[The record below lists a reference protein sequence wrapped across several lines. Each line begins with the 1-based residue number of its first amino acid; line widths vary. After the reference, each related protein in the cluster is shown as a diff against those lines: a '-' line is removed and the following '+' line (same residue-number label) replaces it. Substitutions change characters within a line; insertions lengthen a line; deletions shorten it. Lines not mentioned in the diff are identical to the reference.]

1 MSSIESVQQL
11 LSSEDFGDRISGLN
25 RLREFEP
32 YVAFPMIQPLL
43 QDQEARVRYA
53 AVSQMDAAGVGFEAE
68 TLPLLRNALMN
79 DPEIDVKAAA
89 ADALA
94 GLKLK
99 EAYADMKEVYD
110 STTEWLLQ
118 FSIIAAIGELG
129 EPQAF
134 DLLAEA
140 LQSEVELV
148 RLSAISALGDLGD
161 RRAIELLTPFVT
173 DPDWQ
178 IRYRI
183 AQAFGHF
190 GGEEVKSFLEILT
203 QDEQAAVANEAKHH
217 LQ

>member
-1 MSSIESVQQL
+1 MSSIDSVQQL

-25 RLREFEP
+25 RLRTFEP
-32 YVAFPMIQPLL
+32 DVAFPMIQPLL
-43 QDQEARVRYA
+43 QDKEARVRYA

-99 EAYADMKEVYD
+99 EAYPDLKEAYH

-118 FSIIAAIGELG
+118 FSIVAAIGELG
-129 EPQAF
+129 DPRAF
-134 DLLAEA
+134 DLLKEA
-140 LQSEVELV
+140 IQSDIELV
-148 RLSAISALGDLGD
+148 RTSAISALGDLGD
-161 RRAIELLTPFVT
+161 RRAIELLIPFAEN
-173 DPDWQ
+173 PDWQ
-178 IRYRI
+178 IRYRL
-183 AQAFGHF
+183 AQAFGRF
-190 GGEEVKSFLEILT
+190 GGEEVKPFLEKLA
-203 QDEQAAVANEAKHH
+203 QDDQSAVADEAKHH

>member
-1 MSSIESVQQL
+1 MSSIDSVQQL

-25 RLREFEP
+25 RLRAFEP
-32 YVAFPMIQPLL
+32 NVAFPMIQPLL
-43 QDQEARVRYA
+43 QDKEARVRYA

-99 EAYADMKEVYD
+99 EAYADMKDVYY

-129 EPQAF
+129 EPKAF
-134 DLLAEA
+134 GLLKDA

-161 RRAIELLTPFVT
+161 RRAVELLIPFVE

-178 IRYRI
+178 MRYRI
-183 AQAFGHF
+183 AQSFGRL
-190 GGEEVKSFLEILT
+190 GGEEVKPYLEKLA
-203 QDEQAAVANEAKHH
+203 QDDQAAVSDEAKHH

>member
-25 RLREFEP
+25 RLRAFEP
-32 YVAFPMIQPLL
+32 DVAFPMIQPLL
-43 QDQEARVRYA
+43 QDKEARVRYA

-68 TLPLLRNALMN
+68 TLPLLRNALIN

-99 EAYADMKEVYD
+99 EAYADLKDVYD

-129 EPQAF
+129 EPKAF
-134 DLLAEA
+134 GLLKDA

-161 RRAIELLTPFVT
+161 RRAIELLIPFAEN
-173 DPDWQ
+173 PDWQ

-190 GGEEVKSFLEILT
+190 GGEEVRPFLEKLA
-203 QDEQAAVANEAKHH
+203 QDEQVAVSEEAKHH
-217 LQ
+217 LR

>member
-25 RLREFEP
+25 RLRAFEP

-43 QDQEARVRYA
+43 QDKEARVRYA

-68 TLPLLRNALMN
+68 TLPLLRNALIN

-99 EAYADMKEVYD
+99 EAYADLKDVYD

-129 EPQAF
+129 EPKAF
-134 DLLAEA
+134 GLLKDA

-161 RRAIELLTPFVT
+161 RRAIELLIPFAEN
-173 DPDWQ
+173 PDWQ

-183 AQAFGHF
+183 AQAFGRF
-190 GGEEVKSFLEILT
+190 GGEEVRPFLEKLA
-203 QDEQAAVANEAKHH
+203 QDDQTAVSAEAKHH
-217 LQ
+217 LR

>member
-25 RLREFEP
+25 RLRSFEP
-32 YVAFPMIQPLL
+32 DVAFPMIQPLL
-43 QDQEARVRYA
+43 QDKEARVRYA
-53 AVSQMDAAGVGFEAE
+53 AVSQMDTAGVGFEAE
-68 TLPLLRNALMN
+68 TLPLLRHVLIN

-99 EAYADMKEVYD
+99 EAYPDLKETYYA
-110 STTEWLLQ
+110 TTEWLLQ
-118 FSIIAAIGELG
+118 FSIIAAVGELG

-134 DLLAEA
+134 DLLQEA

-148 RLSAISALGDLGD
+148 HMSAISALGDLGD
-161 RRAIELLTPFVT
+161 RRAIELLIPFT
-173 DPDWQ
+173 ENPDWQ

-183 AQAFGHF
+183 AQAFGRL
-190 GGEEVKSFLEILT
+190 GGEEVRPFLEKLA
-203 QDEQAAVANEAKHH
+203 QDDQVPVSEEAKHH
-217 LQ
+217 LR